1 MKTILKLVCLLLL
14 SSCTKNQ
21 SNIFHSEN
29 SDELETARKSAELIS
44 FETLDAHQYW
54 SWLDPTIPSNE
65 SIERFMFESDPNQ
78 IAQITEQLHAAK
90 SILDENP
97 NSLPE
102 MKWLKYKSL
111 TTLNL
116 SFIFQKI
123 ITGPI

>member
-1 MKTILKLVCLLLL
+1 MKTILKLACILLQ
-14 SSCTKNQ
+14 SSIRKNH
-21 SNIFHSEN
+21 SNIINLEN
-29 SDELETARKSAELIS
+29 SDELETAIKSAELIS

-97 NSLPE
+97 DSLPE
-102 MKWLKYKSL
+102 ME
-111 TTLNL
+111 
-116 SFIFQKI
+116 
-123 ITGPI
+123 